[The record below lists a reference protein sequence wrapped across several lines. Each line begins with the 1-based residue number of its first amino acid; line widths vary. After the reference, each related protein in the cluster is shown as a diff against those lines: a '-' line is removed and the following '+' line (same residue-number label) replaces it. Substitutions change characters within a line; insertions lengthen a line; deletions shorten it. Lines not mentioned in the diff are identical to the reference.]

1 MRLAARRQALAEA
14 RACTTGRRARQA
26 SDATVNQLT
35 RENEE
40 VRDKERSADAE
51 REMDKQDAETN
62 NA

>member
-14 RACTTGRRARQA
+14 RACTAGQRARQA
-26 SDATVNQLT
+26 SEATVNQLT